1 MGFWRSRVVWIWML
15 ALVVGLLVIVRST
28 FTTDMSAFLPQS
40 PSKQQQL
47 LVDQI
52 TVGSVSRM
60 LLVGLE
66 GGTQEQREAA
76 SQALAG
82 QMRASDRF
90 SIVANGSAEAFEKD
104 RVFLFENRYLLS
116 PAVSEGHFSVEGLRQ
131 SVTHSVDMLG
141 SPAGMLLK
149 EIFPRDPTGELLAL
163 VDELDSADRP
173 AGANVWLSKDGQRA
187 ILMAQTR
194 AAGSDTDAQ
203 EQALASVRQAFAEVQ
218 AKDASLQP
226 VRLLLSGAP
235 VFSVD
240 ARNTIRSEAMR
251 LSVAGFLAVLTL
263 LLLVYRSPLTVGMSL
278 VPVFTAVV
286 MGIAAVSLVFGVVH
300 GITVG
305 FGTTLIGEAVDYS
318 I

>member
-1 MGFWRSRVVWIWML
+1 MGFWRSRAVWIWL
-15 ALVVGLLVIVRST
+15 LTLVVGVLVIARST

-60 LLVGLE
+60 LLMGLE

-76 SQALAG
+76 SQALAR

-90 SIVANGSAEAFEKD
+90 SIVANGAAEAFEKD

-116 PAVSEGHFSVEGLRQ
+116 PAVKDGHFSVEGLRQ
-131 SVTHSVDMLG
+131 SIAQSVDMLG

-149 EIFPRDPTGELLAL
+149 ELFPRDPTGELLAL
-163 VDELDSADRP
+163 VDELNSADRP
-173 AGANVWLSKDGQRA
+173 GGGGVWTSRDGQRA

-203 EQALASVRQAFAEVQ
+203 
-218 AKDASLQP
+218 
-226 VRLLLSGAP
+226 
-235 VFSVD
+235 
-240 ARNTIRSEAMR
+240 
-251 LSVAGFLAVLTL
+251 
-263 LLLVYRSPLTVGMSL
+263 
-278 VPVFTAVV
+278 
-286 MGIAAVSLVFGVVH
+286 
-300 GITVG
+300 
-305 FGTTLIGEAVDYS
+305 
-318 I
+318 

>member
-173 AGANVWLSKDGQRA
+173 AGANVWLSKDGRRA

-226 VRLLLSGAP
+226 VS
-235 VFSVD
+235 
-240 ARNTIRSEAMR
+240 
-251 LSVAGFLAVLTL
+251 TL
-263 LLLVYRSPLTVGMSL
+263 R
-278 VPVFTAVV
+278 
-286 MGIAAVSLVFGVVH
+286 
-300 GITVG
+300 
-305 FGTTLIGEAVDYS
+305 
-318 I
+318 